1 MDSVFSVGDRVY
13 SRGTGESL
21 PAGTPGTIL
30 DAEPDTSYGVVQSI
44 GGVSQYSN
52 LGYFWTH
59 QDPNSAETDMVN
71 HPAHYTGHPTI
82 EAIEVLEHVQDYR
95 LGTAMKYLWRIA
107 FGGKHDS
114 VEDAKKAMWYIQRWL
129 DKHDA

>member
-1 MDSVFSVGDRVY
+1 MSEFSLGEKLTIEGVPYRITSKSSNTDLSSTMYTLLELDGLRVRKY
-13 SRGTGESL
+13 HHDELVKALNPES
-21 PAGTPGTIL
+21 
-30 DAEPDTSYGVVQSI
+30 
-44 GGVSQYSN
+44 
-52 LGYFWTH
+52 
-59 QDPNSAETDMVN
+59 DMVN

-114 VEDAKKAMWYIQRWL
+114 VEDAKKAVWYINRWL
-129 DKHDA
+129 EKQSDV